1 MKKIFLLAISFIM
14 VVFSYSVCAQEVKP
28 ECRKGNNSELIKTFD
43 NSTGT
48 VGDIEKSKTSRSV

>member
-1 MKKIFLLAISFIM
+1 M